1 MTDTFALGKKE
12 NIDFNKLKSGI
23 TKKELGIENN
33 TILSNIFDSID
44 KGDENAEGK
53 GNGRLER
60 KELITFI
67 NKIKEL
73 AGKDRKLSKKEAK
86 KYEID
91 GNKLGKDKEQLLE
104 FLKKLSELTKGVQSV
119 DENEVVLYED
129 GHAVQILANG
139 NKKTTSSD
147 KNRITTTDEN
157 DEVVEE
163 TVVDEDKKTT
173 TNFKNNKK
181 IKSVTENTDNGEKET
196 IIYNEDGKTPKSKVT
211 DFEGT
216 TTTFIYDSAKNKY
229 KPLSEDIKIGDR
241 VKHTEYDSENSD
253 ENERQVKQSTVTR
266 NGQLVAKT
274 KNGHSVE
281 YDGQGNTYIIVQP
294 DERDAGK
301 IAKKFGCN
309 KEKLVEIN
317 NGKYCFEPGERIKI
331 PQQLEPNEEVL
342 KDRLSSADSK
352 AQYKEEC
359 RQKEEAERARQQRAA
374 VARTNATRATKQTTS
389 VRSTAKV
396 NDWQGQKG
404 KDWKYAAIVWDK
416 GATPE
421 SMARNLF
428 KREGINNPSA
438 SAVSARAKAIY
449 SAFKDIFDKNRK
461 VAKSKLLYYRVST
474 KAGIVATGT
483 NGYYV
488 KKDANGELVYFD
500 KWNRQISA
508 SEFKKVCPSIYESV
522 TQTKRGA
529 SIRVHNKYDT
539 TTIRKQAKELARKIH
554 AQIDGA
560 SLNENTINLL
570 RGITAENAAFVIS
583 EYQSMYKVSLAKD
596 IDDEWGLDLNTV
608 KEHICKKLV
617 DQAKSLGIKNLYYGD
632 YAKLND
638 IASLQKWINT
648 VSSKIMGAMGQ
659 AKTSYYATN
668 AEEAQIQQSKSKETV
683 AKNSAGQIVNNL
695 IQETSGIND
704 VDKIKQLI
712 ARIDTPEELKEVNR
726 LLTLKGYPPT
736 DKYSA
741 IENYIYQEANNSIV
755 HTYNSSDY
763 LEQTV
768 QKWIQNGT
776 LKGQA
781 ANEAQARMAAR
792 VLYDG
797 GDGFGTNCEKIKKAV
812 RLIKCPKPTG
822 NRQADN
828 KQAREVYRLVNN
840 LIKKH
845 NTFYG
850 LGSPCKNLVDYCEG
864 EMWTSE
870 VKYLKG
876 ILAETNAIQGKEKA
890 QAIKDLTQEAVEG
903 AGTDIE
909 YLEQA
914 IKGID
919 SPEDRRAVEAKLKQ
933 YCQKKGIKPQIQG
946 QSYLQAILYDECDI
960 MGISRDH
967 KEIRKFNEMLISQG
981 AYTKEEIVNLRAEQ
995 AALQILEGN
1004 FINAQDAVQQ
1014 IKDPKVYAKALQLI
1028 QNKCGKNLDNFLLS
1042 KLGQQK
1048 TDLVEAEL
1056 AANSLIG
1063 GDKAVN
1069 IAYRL
1074 IQSSDFNVRAKGLMA
1089 IRNGDVARKVDNM
1102 LKAHG
1107 SSLAK
1112 VMEQFNKE
1120 KAEYKDKAALWD
1132 GIAMFGGGLIA
1143 EHISDRYRDNTN
1155 VSDNMYV
1162 EATNAIPLTQK
1173 QKDAYNQAVKT
1184 FEECLNKMKSDY
1196 QQALDSQGVVSGAI
1210 NAFCSVYNLG
1220 TTKDEIEAR
1229 IEHDTETLR
1238 LLKLAA
1244 KGKLTK
1250 YVNGREI
1257 IVSFEDVWKERQS
1270 DRVTAN
1276 AVTLTNAIES
1286 VKGKK
1291 EVAFD
1296 VKKVEKVENKAQ
1308 TLAAMD
1314 YAKDNIVVCWD
1325 ELSSA
1330 RTERQYA
1337 VAIMDTLEKLSNMS
1351 GKRMSLSYV
1360 GCSLKNGIIVDKT
1373 GKPVPTAKLQ
1383 ELANQLKKGLSEVS
1397 NSLFGTS
1404 LSQDSSSN
1412 KVSSVLEKA
1421 YDKKVENFKQE
1432 YRDAFGQE
1440 CPDEIIENYTT
1451 TISRGLMVA
1460 NVGVMIGAV
1469 IAAPFTGGGSLS
1481 MFAVGAGASLAM
1493 NGLEHAT
1500 DADGWTNSEWTTD
1513 LSQAA
1518 WDGVLT
1524 ACGYKVGQIAESFA
1538 KGASLL
1544 SGQNK
1549 WIATMLN
1556 KMPKS
1561 QATKALA
1568 KAEEIANK
1576 VQTYAGKVG
1585 KNVLQTK
1592 KANLLKKYPTMNPK
1606 TAENVAV
1613 IVARVE
1619 AAGIEIASDTLQS
1632 LVQMYCME
1640 GEFNVESFTTALYM
1654 SIGANTVGHVV
1665 AARSAKKEV
1674 KANSTTP
1681 QEYPSAHAAKRGG
1694 RDAIADGEV
1703 ARNADQSHL
1712 NANERKIVEDG
1723 IDDVPTKEEVDAYQ
1737 HENGY
1742 KKPTA
1747 EEKAAIDKNN
1757 AEADAANREA
1767 HKVENN
1773 IDNSSADAL
1782 KRAKESASD
1791 VDFNKNGVF
1800 KNENAD
1806 FVVQNGKVT
1815 EIRTK
1820 DGRVITDELKIAKYL
1835 DKNGIELKDL
1845 TPEKVAEPK
1854 VETEESKATADE
1866 AKVEAEESK
1875 VKTEGSKIDDSEIEI
1890 EESKTATDEVKVE
1903 AEESKVKTD
1912 EPKVEAEES
1921 RVDVDEPEIKTGHQ
1935 QNTAKSYS
1943 EMNEDELFATYYQ
1956 LRNEVKYSPL
1966 SNADKAAK
1974 INELKKIEAE
1984 LDNKGFRIEGDE
1996 LVSNKNKANEAK
2008 SNDNVKSED
2017 IDMSVEPDLTTESVR
2032 QKYGKKIARMYNA
2045 VTNSI
2050 EKMKTIADFEKIKNY
2065 ITNKFSGYQDILTKL
2080 QSKLITKAKSI
2091 GLSVKESIS
2100 DIYQNVKIKRS
2111 NPLDKYKGSRK
2122 GTDMSKTHG
2131 EWMRNRKDLFGKNM
2145 QDFNCWR
2152 EFSPEDRHHGAWK
2165 MHLYSVNEADW
2176 REMCDVIIP
2185 YLRERGVEW
2194 KTFNS
2199 AYGADYLNGG
2209 RQQGKAFTVY
2219 PKNNED
2225 MAQIAKDLDYIIRN
2239 NKLETNGSHIIG
2251 DNQMGSTGR
2260 LFYRYEFNSG
2270 AYKDEILD
2278 LSNDVDKAK
2287 YRRQYDANRGEGRYL
2302 ANDMSIEDDIWRNF
2316 DPSDANAQPAPSS
2329 SSVKTQRLQ
2338 KGQPFE
2344 VQGDAKLILANE
2356 VEIDLNGLNIKSE
2369 IDNLPEGGRLTI
2381 GRDGDIKIRDD
2392 FEHVS
2397 RKHVIIEKRN
2407 GKIYVIDNSSNGT
2420 VITQTTKSAKSTT
2433 SNARKGNNADP
2444 VKERAYRRFNKNATP
2459 EKMPDNGF
2467 LNRNSQYVINPNDMP
2482 SLRLIDGTMVDLNSS
2497 EIRNAVLNLKD
2508 GEYLTLGRNGDFKI
2522 SNSSNVSRHHIIIA
2536 KENGQIQLKDVS
2548 SYGCTRAFN
2557 QAEREV
2563 RDNVIRKFN
2572 KNSPTIELT
2581 ANATMNP
2588 NMNYILDFNN
2598 LPKLRLNDGTTID
2611 LNEAKYYNAIQH
2623 LKTGGFI
2630 TLGRTGF
2637 ADIGISQ
2644 SKTISRHH
2652 IILTIQDGELIMKD
2666 VSMNGGTSNVGDKY
2680 GFYSRSRN
2688 RTENSDESYNR
2699 DNSYRSR
2706 ESNSSKISQEQVK
2719 EYKNLL
2725 EIDENIALT
2734 KDAIKKAYRK
2744 KSLEWHPDRHPDN
2757 IEEATEMMKKIN
2769 EAKEELD
2776 KLVA

>member
-253 ENERQVKQSTVTR
+253 ENERQIKQSTVTR

-359 RQKEEAERARQQRAA
+359 RQKEEAERARQQRVA
-374 VARTNATRATKQTTS
+374 VARANATRATKQTTS

-919 SPEDRRAVEAKLKQ
+919 SPEDRRAVEVKLKQ

-1143 EHISDRYRDNTN
+1143 EHISDRYRDNTD

-1351 GKRMSLSYV
+1351 GKKMSLSYV

-1854 VETEESKATADE
+1854 VETSELKVETEESKVNESKVETEESKATADE
-1866 AKVEAEESK
+1866 AKVKAEESK
-1875 VKTEGSKIDDSEIEI
+1875 VKT

-1996 LVSNKNKANEAK
+1996 LVSNKNKVNEAK

-2065 ITNKFSGYQDILTKL
+2065 ITNKFSVNTELLHNLYNKL
-2080 QSKLITKAKSI
+2080 LEKAKKLKLSTEEMFKPTAEEIANKKINNSKYFTKAQ
-2091 GLSVKESIS
+2091 VESYLTGNRLRREKIIPTLI
-2100 DIYQNVKIKRS
+2100 DAGYVFKQNDGKVLQLFNS
-2111 NPLDKYKGSRK
+2111 QKGVLL
-2122 GTDMSKTHG
+2122 TYNFD
-2131 EWMRNRKDLFGKNM
+2131 DFGK
-2145 QDFNCWR
+2145 
-2152 EFSPEDRHHGAWK
+2152 
-2165 MHLYSVNEADW
+2165 
-2176 REMCDVIIP
+2176 VISQKHSI
-2185 YLRERGVEW
+2185 L
-2194 KTFNS
+2194 KN
-2199 AYGADYLNGG
+2199 
-2209 RQQGKAFTVY
+2209 GKAVETLEVNFNVDGTRAVRIY
-2219 PKNNED
+2219 GKSNNIIFDKNF
-2225 MAQIAKDLDYIIRN
+2225 AVL
-2239 NKLETNGSHIIG
+2239 
-2251 DNQMGSTGR
+2251 
-2260 LFYRYEFNSG
+2260 NS
-2270 AYKDEILD
+2270 ENI
-2278 LSNDVDKAK
+2278 N
-2287 YRRQYDANRGEGRYL
+2287 
-2302 ANDMSIEDDIWRNF
+2302 
-2316 DPSDANAQPAPSS
+2316 P
-2329 SSVKTQRLQ
+2329 QRLQ

-2344 VQGDAKLILANE
+2344 VQGDAKLNLANQIN
-2356 VEIDLNGLNIKSE
+2356 IDLNDPNIKSR

-2381 GRDGDIKIRDD
+2381 GRDADINISDD
-2392 FEHVS
+2392 FKRVS
-2397 RKHVIIEKRN
+2397 RVHVIIEKHN

-2420 VITQTTKSAKSTT
+2420 VITQTTKTAKSTT

-2444 VKERAYRRFNKNATP
+2444 IREEAYRRFNKNATP

-2522 SNSSNVSRHHIIIA
+2522 SNSSNVLRHHIIIA

-2548 SYGCTRAFN
+2548 DIPARTKVFS
-2557 QAEREV
+2557 QAKREV
-2563 RDNVIRKFN
+2563 RDDAIRKFN
-2572 KNSPTIELT
+2572 KNSPNVELT
-2581 ANATMNP
+2581 PGTIMDANT
-2588 NMNYILDFNN
+2588 NYILDFNN
-2598 LPKLRLNDGTTID
+2598 LPILRFNNGALINLRD
-2611 LNEAKYYNAIQH
+2611 KQYYNIITG
-2623 LKTGGFI
+2623 LREGGFI
-2630 TLGRTGF
+2630 TFGRTGF
-2637 ADIGISQ
+2637 ADIGIS
-2644 SKTISRHH
+2644 SSDTISRHH
-2652 IILTIQDGELIMKD
+2652 IIITIQDGEMLIRDISAK
-2666 VSMNGGTSNVGDKY
+2666 GGTSYVGDKY
-2680 GFYSRSRN
+2680 GSYSGSRY